1 MYQAFL
7 YYVRLRCSSFF
18 SVVER
23 RMLFFSVVEDKRV
36 CRATLLP
43 RQLINGLKDV
53 LSS

>member
-7 YYVRLRCSSFF
+7 YVRLRCSSFF

-36 CRATLLP
+36 CRATLSP
-43 RQLINGLKDV
+43 EAANGLKDV